1 LNLDTL
7 YSRMAVLIEE
17 PWLAVVPLAVFVA
30 LYALSRNRLILAA
43 AAAWL
48 LYLPYEYSMKL
59 RLLCTGECNIRIDL
73 LILYPLLALLS
84 ALGIIGFLWS
94 LARRSA

>member
-1 LNLDTL
+1 
-7 YSRMAVLIEE
+7 MAVLIEE